1 MSNYCMNNRSQGMR
15 KAVPEKYKTNHTAC
29 PAEEPISCGCTAHI
43 HWHDMPIAMA
53 YVPKQKY
60 GTLFDLS
67 KALEVGTIFP
77 ELCKPFCGKGG
88 GCK

>member
-1 MSNYCMNNRSQGMR
+1 MNNYCMNNRSQGMYY
-15 KAVPEKYKTNHTAC
+15 ATPEKYKPNTSAC
-29 PAEEPISCGCTAHI
+29 PLEKSSSCGCETPI

-60 GTLFDLS
+60 DKIFDLEKS
-67 KALEVGTIFP
+67 LKVGTIFP

-88 GCK
+88 GC

>member
-15 KAVPEKYKTNHTAC
+15 YATPEKYKANNIAC
-29 PAEEPISCGCTAHI
+29 PVEASCPTGCATHI
-43 HWHDMPIAMA
+43 HWGDMPIAMA

-60 GTLFDLS
+60 GELFDLS
-67 KALEVGTIFP
+67 KALQVGTIFP

-88 GCK
+88 GC

>member
-15 KAVPEKYKTNHTAC
+15 QTAPEKYRMNTNTS
-29 PAEEPISCGCTAHI
+29 PVETSISTGCTTHI
-43 HWHDMPIAMA
+43 HWSDMPIAMA

-60 GTLFDLS
+60 GKLYDLS

-88 GCK
+88 GCR

>member
-1 MSNYCMNNRSQGMR
+1 MSNYCMNPRSQGMHR
-15 KAVPEKYKTNHTAC
+15 PAPEKYNSTCPTC
-29 PAEEPISCGCTAHI
+29 PANSQTDANCTHDV

-60 GTLFDLS
+60 GHIFDLS
-67 KALEVGTIFP
+67 KGLEVGTIFP

-88 GCK
+88 GC

>member
-15 KAVPEKYKTNHTAC
+15 YMPSDKYKPSTSPCTI
-29 PAEEPISCGCTAHI
+29 EEPAACGCTASI
-43 HWHDMPIAMA
+43 HWHDKPIAMA

-60 GTLFDLS
+60 GELFDLS

-88 GCK
+88 GC

>member
-15 KAVPEKYKTNHTAC
+15 KSCPEKYRTNNTMYSVENQTSTKYTS
-29 PAEEPISCGCTAHI
+29 PI
-43 HWHDMPIAMA
+43 HWGDMPIAMA

-60 GTLFDLS
+60 SELFDLS
-67 KALEVGTIFP
+67 RALEVGTIFP

-88 GCK
+88 GC